1 MTEGIPRKL
10 FDVLKKDTN
19 IIKEDT
25 EEEKF
30 LKAKYS
36 EISNLIKKYTDEYGE
51 ELNDQAKESFKNEL
65 EELKA
70 SYKKNN

>member
-10 FDVLKKDTN
+10 SDVLKKDTN